1 MNSCVVQVMMLEL
14 QDKYFFLARFK
25 SVLAKERVTQ
35 KSDRE
40 RQIEI
45 QRGRN
50 IDERGMKNRENTERE
65 QVKFVVTGMTDKNKD
80 RKKEKIIYSNGDDR

>member
-50 IDERGMKNRENTERE
+50 IDERGMKNREKTEKE
-65 QVKFVVTGMTDKNKD
+65 
-80 RKKEKIIYSNGDDR
+80 RKINLQ

>member
-25 SVLAKERVTQ
+25 SVLAKEIVIQ

-40 RQIEI
+40 RQIE
-45 QRGRN
+45 
-50 IDERGMKNRENTERE
+50 RE
-65 QVKFVVTGMTDKNKD
+65 
-80 RKKEKIIYSNGDDR
+80 RKKYR